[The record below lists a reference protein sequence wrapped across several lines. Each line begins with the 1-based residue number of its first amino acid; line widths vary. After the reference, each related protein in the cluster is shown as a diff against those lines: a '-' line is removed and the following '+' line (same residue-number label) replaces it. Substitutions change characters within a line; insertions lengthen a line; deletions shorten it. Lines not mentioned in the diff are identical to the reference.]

1 MSDLNLPAAARRLG
15 VSVRILRKAIRLG
28 NIQAP
33 ANINALTPLSHDWLT
48 QTKATI
54 AASPKALN
62 VTPQKVA
69 PFARFEGTS
78 AYQPYPRKVRAYVAF
93 KRANRAHG

>member
-15 VSVRILRKAIRLG
+15 VSVRILRRAMRVG
-28 NIQAP
+28 NIEAP
-33 ANINALTPLSHDWLT
+33 ANMNALTSLSHDWLAKT
-48 QTKATI
+48 EATI

-62 VTPQKVA
+62 VTPQKVPA
-69 PFARFEGTS
+69 FARFEGTS

-93 KRANRAHG
+93 KAAKRAQH